1 MFFAAKRRKM
11 KTPLITND
19 AVVLGLL
26 LSVLALVFYT
36 SSQKTPFWTKFYGI
50 VPSLLLCYFIPSL
63 FNTFG
68 LISGEASGLYKVAS
82 RYFLPTA
89 LILLTISMDFPA
101 IVRLGPKALIVFLAG
116 TLGIVI
122 GGPIALLAIAAIDP
136 SVLQTSGGDETWRG
150 MATIAGSWIGGS
162 ANQTAMKEV
171 FGASDKLFSTMIAV
185 DVIVANI
192 WTACLLYGAARS
204 QKVDALLKAD
214 ASVIEETKN
223 RIEAYRASIM
233 QIPALRDTMNIMAVG
248 FGGTAVAHLLADWIV
263 PALDTQKEFL
273 ESIYLSSV
281 ISAFFWIVLIA
292 TTIGLLLSFW
302 QPARRLEGVG
312 ASRIGSAFVYL
323 LVATIG
329 MQMDVLAIFDNPILF
344 LGGVIWMLS
353 HVGITLLVAWLI
365 KAPFFFV
372 AVGSQANV
380 GGAASAPIVASAF
393 HPVLAPVGVLL
404 SVLGYALGT
413 YGGWLCGVSMQIIF
427 EWMK

>member
-1 MFFAAKRRKM
+1 M

-26 LSVLALVFYT
+26 LSLLALVFYT
-36 SSQKTPFWTKFYGI
+36 AGKQTPFWKKFYGI
-50 VPSLLLCYFIPSL
+50 VPSLLLCYFLPSI
-63 FNTFG
+63 FNTLG
-68 LISGEASGLYKVAS
+68 IISGESSGLYKVAS
-82 RYFLPTA
+82 RYFLPAA

-101 IVRLGPKALIVFLAG
+101 ILRLGPKSLAVFLAG

-122 GGPIALLAIAAIDP
+122 GGPIALIVVAWMEP
-136 SVLQTSGGDETWRG
+136 SILQTTGENETWRG

-171 FGASDKLFSTMIAV
+171 FGAGDKLFSTMIAV

-192 WTACLLYGAARS
+192 WTGCLLYGAARS
-204 QKVDALLKAD
+204 SKIDSWLHAD
-214 ASVIEETKN
+214 ASAIAETQN
-223 RIEAYRASIM
+223 RIEHYRASIT
-233 QIPALRDTMNIMAVG
+233 QVPQLRDTMNLLAVG
-248 FGGTAVAHLLADWIV
+248 FGGTAVAHLLADSIV
-263 PALDTQKEFL
+263 PALEKKKAWL
-273 ESIYLSSV
+273 ESIYLDSI
-281 ISAFFWIVLIA
+281 ISNFFWIVLIA

-302 QPARRLEGVG
+302 QPARQLEGVG

-344 LGGVIWMLS
+344 LGGVVWMLT
-353 HVGITLLVAWLI
+353 HVGITLLVARLI

-393 HPVLAPVGVLL
+393 HPALAPVGVLL
-404 SVLGYALGT
+404 AVLGYALGT
-413 YGGWLCGVSMQIIF
+413 YGGWLCGISMQIVF
-427 EWMK
+427 EWLK

>member
-1 MFFAAKRRKM
+1 M

-26 LSVLALVFYT
+26 LLVLALVFYT
-36 SSQKTPFWTKFYGI
+36 SSQKSPFWTKFYSV

-68 LISGEASGLYKVAS
+68 LISGESSGLYKVAS
-82 RYFLPTA
+82 RYFLPAA
-89 LILLTISMDFPA
+89 LVLLTVNMDFPA
-101 IVRLGPKALIVFLAG
+101 IIRLGPKALVVFLAG

-122 GGPIALLAIAAIDP
+122 GGPIALLAISLIDP
-136 SVLQTSGGDETWRG
+136 TVLQTSGANETWRG

-204 QKVDALLKAD
+204 QKINAWLKAD
-214 ASVIEETKN
+214 ASAIEETRN
-223 RIEAYRASIM
+223 RIESYRASIM
-233 QIPALRDTMNIMAVG
+233 QIPMLHDTINLMAVG
-248 FGGTAVAHLLADWIV
+248 FGGTAIAHLLADNIV
-263 PALDTQKEFL
+263 PTLEIHKQFL
-273 ESIYLSSV
+273 ESIYLGSV
-281 ISAFFWIVLIA
+281 ISGFFWIVLIA

-302 QPARRLEGVG
+302 QPARQLEGVG

-323 LVATIG
+323 LITTIG
-329 MQMDVLAIFDNPILF
+329 MQMDVLAIFENPILF
-344 LGGVIWMLS
+344 LGGIIWILS
-353 HVGITLLVAWLI
+353 HVGITLLAAWLI

-393 HPVLAPVGVLL
+393 HPALAPVGVLL
-404 SVLGYALGT
+404 AVLGYALGT
-413 YGGWLCGVSMQIIF
+413 YGGWLSGVSMQIIF
-427 EWMK
+427 EWLK